1 MIRDLAGDDYTFDS
15 DATGTTIIKFR
26 GARFFGIQPP
36 MTDVSLRLEAM
47 DRVGIDM
54 QVLSVSVPN
63 VYFASVDQEPEIAQ
77 GINNA
82 YAELIARYPQRFK
95 GFASVPMSVPDA
107 ALAELERAIDVLK
120 LNGVIMLSHIR
131 GKPLTNPELPAVL
144 RRSQPQEALYSHPS
158 HDAHGNGRPAS

>member
-1 MIRDLAGDDYTFDS
+1 VRAIALKRRELLRTLPVVGAAASLTAATPGPKIDLHNHYHPETYFQMIRDLAGDDYTFDT
-15 DATGTTIIKFR
+15 DAAGTTIIKFR

-47 DRVGIDM
+47 ERVGIDV

-63 VYFASVDQEPEIAQ
+63 VYFASVDQEPEIAH

-95 GFASVPMSVPDA
+95 GFASVPMS
-107 ALAELERAIDVLK
+107 
-120 LNGVIMLSHIR
+120 
-131 GKPLTNPELPAVL
+131 LPTP
-144 RRSQPQEALYSHPS
+144 RSPS
-158 HDAHGNGRPAS
+158 SSAPSTC

>member
-1 MIRDLAGDDYTFDS
+1 MIRDLAGDDYTFDT
-15 DATGTTIIKFR
+15 DAAGTTIIKFR

-47 DRVGIDM
+47 ERVGIDV

-63 VYFASVDQEPEIAQ
+63 VYFASVDQEPEIAH

-95 GFASVPMSVPDA
+95 GFASVPMS
-107 ALAELERAIDVLK
+107 
-120 LNGVIMLSHIR
+120 
-131 GKPLTNPELPAVL
+131 LPTP
-144 RRSQPQEALYSHPS
+144 RSPS
-158 HDAHGNGRPAS
+158 SSAPSTC

>member
-1 MIRDLAGDDYTFDS
+1 
-15 DATGTTIIKFR
+15 
-26 GARFFGIQPP
+26 

-95 GFASVPMSVPDA
+95 GFALSPDERPRP
-107 ALAELERAIDVLK
+107 ALAELERA
-120 LNGVIMLSHIR
+120 S
-131 GKPLTNPELPAVL
+131 TC
-144 RRSQPQEALYSHPS
+144 
-158 HDAHGNGRPAS
+158 